1 MQASGP
7 LTYRRRMSVSNQS
20 RAVDLRV
27 TGTVQG
33 VSYRAACAEQART
46 LGLVGYVENLDDGAV
61 HLVAE
66 GTPDA
71 VESLVDWCH
80 DGPAAASVDDVEVR
94 DVAPEGYDD
103 FTVRH

>member
-1 MQASGP
+1 MTDSFQA
-7 LTYRRRMSVSNQS
+7 
-20 RAVDLRV
+20 RAVDLHV

-33 VSYRAACAEQART
+33 VSYRAACADRARE

-61 HLVAE
+61 HVVAE

-80 DGPAAASVDDVEVR
+80 DGPDAASVDDVEVR
-94 DVAPEGYDD
+94 DVAPGGFDD
-103 FTVRH
+103 FAVRR